1 MNGINLFRDSFIS
14 ELIQMKKL
22 LFLLTILASCPMMA
36 ISFVGFSGQARADG
50 LYNAREELEYSPQAR
65 MARQEERNQQIQ
77 LLRYQQQEYMQHQ
90 RLMERET
97 FNNQV
102 YRSGARLNS
111 RVFLGESDRQVIGQH
126 N

>member
-1 MNGINLFRDSFIS
+1 MFLLVS

-22 LFLLTILASCPMMA
+22 LFLLTILVFSPMVA
-36 ISFVGFSGQARADG
+36 ISFLGFSGQARADG

-90 RLMERET
+90 RLMEQESV
-97 FNNQV
+97 NNQIE
-102 YRSGARLNS
+102 RSAGRLDS
-111 RVFLGESDRQVIGQH
+111 KVLLGEAIDR
-126 N
+126 